1 MKKILCIGVGLITEH
16 FIRSN
21 SEDYDINVIVKDPKY
36 YQKICKERVY
46 GEGELGILVKDV
58 DIIMNSVID
67 PEYVIEHSYDYR
79 IINFCKKHNV
89 SPVHILLGS
98 RKQKSHQD
106 QYSQYKNDLEKLYGQ
121 HNCII
126 LRLSNVYG
134 DCQKFLEKRLFVP
147 QVINS
152 SIQGRLVFDISLNSE
167 KYFVHAQ
174 DVCSAIRILLNF
186 QKYNV
191 VFEVGGEK
199 IIIKDIVDL
208 ILEKNKTVSVELI
221 NDKMDSFTVNDDLIR
236 SLGWVPNKDFKE
248 EFQLLVD
255 KYLDSI

>member
-21 SEDYDINVIVKDPKY
+21 TENYDISVIVKDPKH
-36 YQKICKERVY
+36 YQKICNESVY
-46 GEGELGILVKDV
+46 GEHELGILVKNV

-79 IINFCKKHNV
+79 IINFCKEYNV

-98 RKQKSHQD
+98 RKQKSHLG
-106 QYSQYKNDLEKLYGQ
+106 QYSQYKNELEKLYGQ
-121 HNCII
+121 HYCII

-134 DCQKFLEKRLFVP
+134 DCRKFLEKRLFVP

-174 DVCSAIRILLNF
+174 DVCSAIKLLLKF

-208 ILEKNKTVSVELI
+208 ISEKNRSVSIELI
-221 NDKMDSFTVNDDLIR
+221 NDRMDSFTVNDDVLR
-236 SLGWVPNKDFKE
+236 SLGWIPHKKFKE
-248 EFQLLVD
+248 EFRLLLD